1 MALFIFLLLSTFP
14 DSIFST
20 ATNIAITSP
29 TQSITLTSFEK
40 LPLPSTATSP
50 ESLAFNLLGEGPY
63 TGVSDGR
70 ILKYIRLTKSF
81 VDFAYTSPNRT
92 RAFCDGTTSL
102 DKSPTCGLPLGL
114 DFDYFTGQLYCC
126 DPFVGLTR
134 VGAFGGLATTLVP
147 TKDGVPYRFLIAVT
161 KTSDGPVYFT
171 DASAVYGP
179 KDADKSIQTGDS
191 TARLLKYDPRT
202 KNVTVLLSQLAGAVG
217 LATDSDASF
226 LLVSEF
232 IAKRILR
239 YWLKGEKAGTSEIF
253 LTFPG
258 GPNKIK
264 RNQEGNYWVAVNAPK
279 NDSTVAP
286 QGVKFSPSGEILAMV
301 DLSKEY
307 NSRIT
312 IVIEYNN
319 KIYVGGR
326 NFPFVGQYD
335 IKYV

>member
-171 DASAVYGP
+171 DASA
-179 KDADKSIQTGDS
+179 
-191 TARLLKYDPRT
+191 
-202 KNVTVLLSQLAGAVG
+202 LAGAVG

-264 RNQEGNYWVAVNAPK
+264 RNQEGNYWVAVNVPK